1 MSLNGTDTHLKPRLC
16 HLLKWPDF
24 NGYGFNLHAEKG
36 KAGQYIG
43 KVDDGSPAQAA
54 GLKDGDRIVE
64 VNGVNIGNENHQ
76 QVVSRVKAGGEET
89 RLLVVDN
96 ETDQHY
102 KDERKVVRGDLPE
115 VVTIHCPSHDT
126 EPEQDPPSYTD
137 VHDEEPVLDAVTSTQ
152 VSQVQTSI
160 TTSTSSTSEFA
171 PRLCHIKKRADFNGY
186 GFNLHAERDKP
197 GQYIGK
203 IDEDSP
209 AERAD
214 LREGDRIVA
223 VNGTNIES
231 ETHQRV
237 IELVKSGGDETT
249 LLVLDKDT
257 DEYYKSRGITVSTD
271 LDEVRRISSVT
282 GEAVSV
288 AVEPP
293 VFSIP
298 PPPIEDP
305 SDDEEFNVDDFNE
318 AVQEQVE
325 ATQAA
330 EVEAELP
337 PPEDIP
343 SPPEELVTADIAE
356 NDQVEVEQQFSAE
369 VAETVE
375 AVADTETSAA
385 ATEEIEQ
392 TSEEITETPAEV
404 MESLQ
409 VIDSEL
415 ENEVEV
421 AQAAEVEVEAATDV
435 HAEVTED
442 ITENNV
448 TGITENVSSQVEEK
462 VEEQVEENTEVA
474 VETAEDAAASTVN
487 GQSATSTVE
496 AVSTYSPPEPEP
508 EAEPTL
514 APVTQPEPTPEPTPE
529 PPKQANGTGDI
540 FGLSAKEMKERL
552 KSRRRV
558 DPRTQG
564 VGFGEKYKVFE
575 RL

>member
-1 MSLNGTDTHLKPRLC
+1 MSLNGMDTHCKPRLC
-16 HLLKWPDF
+16 HLIKWPDF

-89 RLLVVDN
+89 RMLVVDN

-115 VVTIHCPSHDT
+115 VVVIHCPPHDT
-126 EPEQDPPSYTD
+126 EPEQAPPSYTE
-137 VHDEEPVLDAVTSTQ
+137 VRDEEPVTEVVTNTE
-152 VSQVQTSI
+152 TSF
-160 TTSTSSTSEFA
+160 TTSTSGSSSEFIS
-171 PRLCHIKKRADFNGY
+171 RLCHIKKRADFNGY

-197 GQYIGK
+197 GQFIGK

-249 LLVLDKDT
+249 LLVVDKAS
-257 DEYYKSRGITVSTD
+257 DEYFKSSGITVSQD
-271 LDEVRRISSVT
+271 MSEVRRVSSV
-282 GEAVSV
+282 
-288 AVEPP
+288 P
-293 VFSIP
+293 
-298 PPPIEDP
+298 
-305 SDDEEFNVDDFNE
+305 E

-343 SPPEELVTADIAE
+343 SPPEDLVTADIAE
-356 NDQVEVEQQFSAE
+356 NDQVEVEQQLSAE

-385 ATEEIEQ
+385 AIEEVEQ
-392 TSEEITETPAEV
+392 TSEEFADTPAEV

-409 VIDSEL
+409 GIESEL

-421 AQAAEVEVEAATDV
+421 AQSAEVEVEAANDV
-435 HAEVTED
+435 HAEVTEEL
-442 ITENNV
+442 TENNV
-448 TGITENVSSQVEEK
+448 TEITENVSSQVEEN
-462 VEEQVEENTEVA
+462 VVEQVEENADVA
-474 VETAEDAAASTVN
+474 VETAEDAATSSVN
-487 GQSATSTVE
+487 GQSVTSTVE
-496 AVSTYSPPEPEP
+496 TVTTYSAPEPEP
-508 EAEPTL
+508 EPEPTPAP
-514 APVTQPEPTPEPTPE
+514 APVSQPEPTPEPTPE

-552 KSRRRV
+552 KSRRKV

>member
-282 GEAVSV
+282 
-288 AVEPP
+288 
-293 VFSIP
+293 
-298 PPPIEDP
+298 
-305 SDDEEFNVDDFNE
+305 E

-474 VETAEDAAASTVN
+474 VETAED
-487 GQSATSTVE
+487 GK
-496 AVSTYSPPEPEP
+496 
-508 EAEPTL
+508 TL
-514 APVTQPEPTPEPTPE
+514 V
-529 PPKQANGTGDI
+529 
-540 FGLSAKEMKERL
+540 LSSSL
-552 KSRRRV
+552 INNVWQDSR
-558 DPRTQG
+558 TNN
-564 VGFGEKYKVFE
+564 
-575 RL
+575 

>member
-1 MSLNGTDTHLKPRLC
+1 MSLNGMDTHCKPRLC
-16 HLLKWPDF
+16 HLIKWPDF

-89 RLLVVDN
+89 RMLVVDN

-115 VVTIHCPSHDT
+115 VVVIHCPPHDT
-126 EPEQDPPSYTD
+126 EPEQAPPSYTE
-137 VHDEEPVLDAVTSTQ
+137 VRDEEPVTEVVTNTE
-152 VSQVQTSI
+152 TSF
-160 TTSTSSTSEFA
+160 TTSTSGSSSEFIS
-171 PRLCHIKKRADFNGY
+171 RLCHIKKRADFNGY

-197 GQYIGK
+197 GQFIGK

-249 LLVLDKDT
+249 LLVVDKAS
-257 DEYYKSRGITVSTD
+257 DEYFKSSGITVSQD
-271 LDEVRRISSVT
+271 MSEVRRVSSVP
-282 GEAVSV
+282 GGAVSV
-288 AVEPP
+288 PVEPP

-343 SPPEELVTADIAE
+343 SPPEDLVTADIAE
-356 NDQVEVEQQFSAE
+356 NDQVEVEQQLSAE

-385 ATEEIEQ
+385 AIEEVEQ
-392 TSEEITETPAEV
+392 TSEEFADTPAEV

-409 VIDSEL
+409 GIESEL

-421 AQAAEVEVEAATDV
+421 AQSAEVEVEAANDV
-435 HAEVTED
+435 HAEVTEEL
-442 ITENNV
+442 TENNV
-448 TGITENVSSQVEEK
+448 TEITENVSSQVEEN
-462 VEEQVEENTEVA
+462 VVEQVEENADVA
-474 VETAEDAAASTVN
+474 VETAEDAATSSVN
-487 GQSATSTVE
+487 GQSVTSTVE
-496 AVSTYSPPEPEP
+496 TVTTYSAPEPEP
-508 EAEPTL
+508 EPTPAP
-514 APVTQPEPTPEPTPE
+514 APVSQPEPTPEPTPE

-552 KSRRRV
+552 KSRRKV

>member
-43 KVDDGSPAQAA
+43 KVDDGSPARAA

-115 VVTIHCPSHDT
+115 VVTIHSPSHDT

-137 VHDEEPVLDAVTSTQ
+137 VHDEEPVLEAVTSTQ

-160 TTSTSSTSEFA
+160 TTSTSSTSEFP

-249 LLVLDKDT
+249 LLVLDKDA
-257 DEYYKSRGITVSTD
+257 DEYYKGRGITVSTD

-298 PPPIEDP
+298 PPPTEDP

-337 PPEDIP
+337 PP
-343 SPPEELVTADIAE
+343 
-356 NDQVEVEQQFSAE
+356 
-369 VAETVE
+369 
-375 AVADTETSAA
+375 
-385 ATEEIEQ
+385 
-392 TSEEITETPAEV
+392 
-404 MESLQ
+404 
-409 VIDSEL
+409 
-415 ENEVEV
+415 
-421 AQAAEVEVEAATDV
+421 
-435 HAEVTED
+435 
-442 ITENNV
+442 
-448 TGITENVSSQVEEK
+448 VSSQVEEK

-508 EAEPTL
+508 EPEPTL

>member
-1 MSLNGTDTHLKPRLC
+1 MSLNGMDTHCKPRLC

-76 QVVSRVKAGGEET
+76 QVVSRVKAGGDET
-89 RLLVVDN
+89 RLLVVDS

-115 VVTIHCPSHDT
+115 VVVIRCPSHDP
-126 EPEQDPPSYTD
+126 EPEQAPPSYTQ
-137 VHDEEPVLDAVTSTQ
+137 VHDEDPVTEV
-152 VSQVQTSI
+152 VSNTQTSI
-160 TTSTSSTSEFA
+160 TTTTSSSSEFV

-197 GQYIGK
+197 GQFIGK

-223 VNGTNIES
+223 VNGTNIETES
-231 ETHQRV
+231 HQRV
-237 IELVKSGGDETT
+237 IELVKKGGEETS
-249 LLVLDKDT
+249 LLVVDKAT
-257 DEYYKSRGITVSTD
+257 DEHFKDRGITVTED
-271 LDEVRRISSVT
+271 MPEVRRVSSV
-282 GEAVSV
+282 
-288 AVEPP
+288 P
-293 VFSIP
+293 
-298 PPPIEDP
+298 
-305 SDDEEFNVDDFNE
+305 E
-318 AVQEQVE
+318 AVQERVE

-337 PPEDIP
+337 PSEDIP
-343 SPPEELVTADIAE
+343 SPPEESVTAVIAE
-356 NDQVEVEQQFSAE
+356 NDQIEVEQQLSAE
-369 VAETVE
+369 VAETIE

-385 ATEEIEQ
+385 AIEQ
-392 TSEEITETPAEV
+392 VEKTSEEFADTPAEV
-404 MESLQ
+404 VESLQ
-409 VIDSEL
+409 GIESEL

-421 AQAAEVEVEAATDV
+421 AQAAEVEVEAANDV
-435 HAEVTED
+435 HAEVTEEF
-442 ITENNV
+442 TENNV
-448 TGITENVSSQVEEK
+448 TEITENVSSQVEEK
-462 VEEQVEENTEVA
+462 VVEQVEENADVA
-474 VETAEDAAASTVN
+474 VETAEDAATSAVN
-487 GQSATSTVE
+487 GQTVTSTVE
-496 AVSTYSPPEPEP
+496 TVTTYSAPEPEPEPEP
-508 EAEPTL
+508 EAEPEADPTPAP
-514 APVTQPEPTPEPTPE
+514 APVSQPEPTPEPTPE

-540 FGLSAKEMKERL
+540 YGLSAKEMKERL
-552 KSRRRV
+552 KSRRKV

>member
-1 MSLNGTDTHLKPRLC
+1 MSLNGMDTHCKPRLC

-76 QVVSRVKAGGEET
+76 QVVSRVKAGGDET
-89 RLLVVDN
+89 RLLVVDS

-115 VVTIHCPSHDT
+115 VVVIRCPSHDP
-126 EPEQDPPSYTD
+126 EPEQAPPSYTQ
-137 VHDEEPVLDAVTSTQ
+137 VHDEDPVTEV
-152 VSQVQTSI
+152 VSNTQTSI
-160 TTSTSSTSEFA
+160 TTTTSSSSEFV

-197 GQYIGK
+197 GQFIGK

-223 VNGTNIES
+223 VNGTNIETES
-231 ETHQRV
+231 HQRV
-237 IELVKSGGDETT
+237 IELVKKGGEETS
-249 LLVLDKDT
+249 LLVVDKAT
-257 DEYYKSRGITVSTD
+257 DEHFKDRGITVTED
-271 LDEVRRISSVT
+271 MPEVRRVSSVP
-282 GEAVSV
+282 
-288 AVEPP
+288 VEPP

-298 PPPIEDP
+298 PPPTEDP

-318 AVQEQVE
+318 AVQERVE

-337 PPEDIP
+337 P
-343 SPPEELVTADIAE
+343 S
-356 NDQVEVEQQFSAE
+356 
-369 VAETVE
+369 
-375 AVADTETSAA
+375 
-385 ATEEIEQ
+385 
-392 TSEEITETPAEV
+392 
-404 MESLQ
+404 
-409 VIDSEL
+409 
-415 ENEVEV
+415 
-421 AQAAEVEVEAATDV
+421 
-435 HAEVTED
+435 
-442 ITENNV
+442 
-448 TGITENVSSQVEEK
+448 VSSQVEEK
-462 VEEQVEENTEVA
+462 VVEQVEENADVA
-474 VETAEDAAASTVN
+474 VETAEDAATSAVN
-487 GQSATSTVE
+487 GQTVTSTVE
-496 AVSTYSPPEPEP
+496 TVTTYSAPEPEPEPEP
-508 EAEPTL
+508 EAEPEADPTPAP
-514 APVTQPEPTPEPTPE
+514 APVSQPEPTPEPTPE

-540 FGLSAKEMKERL
+540 YGLSAKEMKERL
-552 KSRRRV
+552 KSRRKV

>member
-1 MSLNGTDTHLKPRLC
+1 MSLNGMDTHCKPRLC
-16 HLLKWPDF
+16 HLIKWPDF

-89 RLLVVDN
+89 RMLVVDN

-115 VVTIHCPSHDT
+115 VVVIHCPPHDT
-126 EPEQDPPSYTD
+126 EPEQAPPSYTE
-137 VHDEEPVLDAVTSTQ
+137 VRDEEPVTEVVTNTE
-152 VSQVQTSI
+152 TSF
-160 TTSTSSTSEFA
+160 TTSTSGSSSEFIS
-171 PRLCHIKKRADFNGY
+171 RLCHIKKRADFNGY

-197 GQYIGK
+197 GQFIGK

-249 LLVLDKDT
+249 LLVVDKAS
-257 DEYYKSRGITVSTD
+257 DEYFKSSGITVSQD
-271 LDEVRRISSVT
+271 MSEVRRVSSVP
-282 GEAVSV
+282 GGAVSV
-288 AVEPP
+288 PVEPP

-337 PPEDIP
+337 PP
-343 SPPEELVTADIAE
+343 
-356 NDQVEVEQQFSAE
+356 
-369 VAETVE
+369 
-375 AVADTETSAA
+375 
-385 ATEEIEQ
+385 
-392 TSEEITETPAEV
+392 
-404 MESLQ
+404 
-409 VIDSEL
+409 
-415 ENEVEV
+415 
-421 AQAAEVEVEAATDV
+421 
-435 HAEVTED
+435 
-442 ITENNV
+442 
-448 TGITENVSSQVEEK
+448 VSSQVEEN
-462 VEEQVEENTEVA
+462 VVEQVEENADVA
-474 VETAEDAAASTVN
+474 VETAEDAATSSVN
-487 GQSATSTVE
+487 GQSVTSTVE
-496 AVSTYSPPEPEP
+496 TVTTYSAPEPEP
-508 EAEPTL
+508 EPTPAP
-514 APVTQPEPTPEPTPE
+514 APVSQPEPTPEPTPE

-552 KSRRRV
+552 KSRRKV